1 MSPIRLPQNS
11 MPLTPKEEP
20 TSYWAVSTFMESPL
34 DINENRYEN
43 PETRQTMIVNLS
55 EAKTRLSELIDRVSH
70 GEKMVIAEDN
80 VPIADLVPHRSSGK
94 RELGFLKGELDVPDE
109 VFLEAD
115 EDVENMFHED
125 DDRSKSGA
133 EHQVDE

>member
-1 MSPIRLPQNS
+1 
-11 MPLTPKEEP
+11 
-20 TSYWAVSTFMESPL
+20 MESPL

-43 PETRQTMIVNLS
+43 PETGQTMIVNVS
-55 EAKTRLSELIDRVSH
+55 VAKTRLSELIDRVTH
-70 GEKMVIAEDN
+70 GEKVVIAEDN
-80 VPIADLVPHRSSGK
+80 VPIADLVPHRSGGK
-94 RELGFLKGELDVPDE
+94 RKLGFLKGELDVSDE

-115 EDVENMFHED
+115 EEVENMFYED